1 MPSDSNDIRTTTD
14 HNHEPTLMS
23 PQFNISDHKNRVPQ
37 NHSNAIFPEEILL
50 PEFLA
55 KYRNNNESENSYTWR
70 KRTASTPNK
79 SVIIICVYLSV
90 LFCPS

>member
-1 MPSDSNDIRTTTD
+1 MIFGQQLTTIMSPSLNG
-14 HNHEPTLMS
+14 LL
-23 PQFNISDHKNRVPQ
+23 PQFNISDHTNRVPQ
-37 NHSNAIFPEEILL
+37 KHSNAIFPEEIFL